1 MQIVVIIAIAAL
13 VVLIPIRIIMF
24 VHDRRLQNNTDND
37 DNQLQNFTDRDDYSS
52 AIIFFAWIIGIIGI
66 VGFIALATI
75 HENIIIEIVGVLS
88 STLFILLLLGLAR
101 IIDYLFKIHEET
113 KKISSQ
119 LNQIADHVDN
129 CELIHITKTLSYEVQ
144 LRVLISVVR
153 EKLIFFKYFL
163 RNLGIADVLGD
174 GYNNNQFNQ
183 ILSALSAFQP
193 NYLSIIV

>member
-75 HENIIIEIVGVLS
+75 FENIIIGIVGMLS
-88 STLFILLLLGLAR
+88 SALFTLLLLGLAR

-119 LNQIADHVDN
+119 LNQIADHIDN
-129 CELIHITKTLSYEVQ
+129 CELIHITKT
-144 LRVLISVVR
+144 
-153 EKLIFFKYFL
+153 K
-163 RNLGIADVLGD
+163 
-174 GYNNNQFNQ
+174 
-183 ILSALSAFQP
+183 
-193 NYLSIIV
+193 

>member
-24 VHDRRLQNNTDND
+24 VHDRRLQNNTDNE

-75 HENIIIEIVGVLS
+75 FENIIIGIVGMLS
-88 STLFILLLLGLAR
+88 SALFTLLLLGLAR

-119 LNQIADHVDN
+119 LNQIADHIDN